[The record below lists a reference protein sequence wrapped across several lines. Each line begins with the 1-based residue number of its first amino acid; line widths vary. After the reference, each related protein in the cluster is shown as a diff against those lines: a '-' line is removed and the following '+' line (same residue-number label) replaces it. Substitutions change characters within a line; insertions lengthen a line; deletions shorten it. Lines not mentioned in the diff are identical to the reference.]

1 MMNFYY
7 TLISL
12 FTGILSCFLGIF
24 CYLKNPKSITNKIWA
39 LLNLSIGFWAF
50 STFMMMFSRNHA
62 SGLFWCRMLHFGAIF
77 IPIFYLHFAF
87 SLSNYK
93 KRDFLIVGY
102 ILTNIFLV
110 LNFTNLVIKDAIPK
124 LSFRFYPVGGIFY
137 PPFLLM
143 FISFPIYGL
152 IRLILKRREAIG
164 FKKEQLT
171 YVVIASF
178 IAFVGGSTNYP
189 LVLGINIYP
198 IGHLFGIIIYIVL
211 ISYAIVKFR
220 LMDISVIITR
230 ATIFIVVYALVLGLP
245 FVLSAFGKVWLI
257 KFLGPN
263 WWLGPLVLMAT
274 LGTVGP
280 FIYLYLKRSV
290 EAILLREQFRYKN
303 TLSQAAEE
311 MAHIFG
317 LKKLLDFMAHVL
329 TASVRISHAAI
340 YLYNTEGR
348 QFLLN
353 TARNIKSGLPQ
364 AIGKESLLIDWLE
377 SQKMPLVYEEVKR
390 HVQERQVADF
400 DFEEIEKAL
409 RALQASVVIPSLL
422 EDRLLGFIVL
432 GDKRSGRIYANEDLS
447 TLLVLGSQF
456 ALAVENA
463 SLYNNLEE
471 QVSQRTK
478 ELIDMQKQLIQAEK
492 LASVG
497 TLAGGVA
504 HEINNPLA
512 AILTNVQML
521 LADSNAADEDT
532 KESLELIEEAT
543 KRCRTIVQKLMAYA
557 KKPLETTEF
566 TEVNLLKAVKNVV
579 SFLGYQL
586 EQENVKF
593 SVNANEDNYWVKGN
607 QNEIEQ
613 LVTNIVLNAR
623 DAIKRIKKSGVIQ
636 IDLVKNE
643 KWITT
648 EIKDE
653 GAGISKEIIP
663 KIFDPFF
670 TTKDVGKGL
679 GLGLSICQAIAE
691 RHNGKINVK
700 SEVNRGSTFIVQLPR
715 AKVGSRIESEVGSQR
730 KLES

>member
-1 MMNFYY
+1 MLYFLAYSG
-7 TLISL
+7 LISGISALIFGL
-12 FTGILSCFLGIF
+12 FVYFKNRHNVINQSYGILSLCLVLWGVPYFFWPLAKTKEQAFISFQLLHVGAILVAPTYLWFIF
-24 CYLKNPKSITNKIWA
+24 A
-39 LLNLSIGFWAF
+39 LLNIHKKFKKLIISESGVALFLLFFIPTPLFIKDMVPQYIFHYWAVPGVMYHF
-50 STFMMMFSRNHA
+50 FL
-62 SGLFWCRMLHFGAIF
+62 LFWFSCIFFVWLHLGIH
-77 IPIFYLHFAF
+77 YHRSVGSRKNQLK
-87 SLSNYK
+87 YV
-93 KRDFLIVGY
+93 LIG
-102 ILTNIFLV
+102 T
-110 LNFTNLVIKDAIPK
+110 
-124 LSFRFYPVGGIFY
+124 
-137 PPFLLM
+137 
-143 FISFPIYGL
+143 
-152 IRLILKRREAIG
+152 
-164 FKKEQLT
+164 
-171 YVVIASF
+171 
-178 IAFVGGSTNYP
+178 
-189 LVLGINIYP
+189 VLGILGGATNYLP
-198 IGHLFGIIIYIVL
+198 WYKIYIPPVGTIL
-211 ISYAIVKFR
+211 VAVHVAIFAYAIAKFR
-220 LMDISVIITR
+220 LMDIRIAITR
-230 ATIFIVVYALVLGLP
+230 TGIFVGVYALVLGLP
-245 FVLSAFGKVWLI
+245 FILATSGKNILI
-257 KFLGPN
+257 GLLGPA

-290 EAILLREQFRYKN
+290 EAILLREQFRYKKI
-303 TLSQAAEE
+303 LSQAAEE

-521 LADSNAADEDT
+521 LADSNTADEDT

-566 TEVNLLKAVKNVV
+566 TEVNLLKAVKNVI
-579 SFLGYQL
+579 SFLGYQF

>member
-1 MMNFYY
+1 MMTFAR
-7 TLISL
+7 
-12 FTGILSCFLGIF
+12 
-24 CYLKNPKSITNKIWA
+24 NP
-39 LLNLSIGFWAF
+39 
-50 STFMMMFSRNHA
+50 RE
-62 SGLFWCRMLHFGAIF
+62 GLFWCKALHSGAIL
-77 IPIFYLHFAF
+77 IPAFFFHF
-87 SLSNYK
+87 SLAILGLNKKKMVIVSYILSAALFFVNIFTPLVISSTAPKLNFNYYPVAGILYIP
-93 KRDFLIVGY
+93 FLIVFFGFPFY
-102 ILTNIFLV
+102 SFILTVKTYEKKQDYVKNQLKYLMVASAIGFVGGASNFPLV
-110 LNFTNLVIKDAIPK
+110 LNVPV
-124 LSFRFYPVGGIFY
+124 YPVGH
-137 PPFLLM
+137 
-143 FISFPIYGL
+143 
-152 IRLILKRREAIG
+152 
-164 FKKEQLT
+164 
-171 YVVIASF
+171 
-178 IAFVGGSTNYP
+178 P
-189 LVLGINIYP
+189 LVALYA
-198 IGHLFGIIIYIVL
+198 IIIA
-211 ISYAIVKFR
+211 YAIVKYR
-220 LMDISVIITR
+220 LMDIRVVITR

-245 FVLSAFGKVWLI
+245 FVMSTLGKVWLI
-257 KFLGPN
+257 SFLGAN

-290 EAILLREQFRYKN
+290 EAILLREQFRYKKI
-303 TLSQAAEE
+303 LSQAAEE
-311 MAHIFG
+311 MAHILG
-317 LKKLLDFMAHVL
+317 LKKLLNFMAHII

-364 AIGKESLLIDWLE
+364 AIGKENALIDWLE

-409 RALQASVVIPSLL
+409 RALQASVVVPSLL

-432 GDKRSGRIYANEDLS
+432 GDKRSGRIYTIEDLNMF
-447 TLLVLGSQF
+447 LVLGSQF

-521 LADSNAADEDT
+521 LADNNAADEDA

-566 TEVNLLKAVKNVV
+566 TELNLLEAVKNVV
-579 SFLGYQL
+579 SFLGYQF

-636 IDLVKNE
+636 IGLIKNE
-643 KWITT
+643 KWINL

>member
-1 MMNFYY
+1 
-7 TLISL
+7 
-12 FTGILSCFLGIF
+12 
-24 CYLKNPKSITNKIWA
+24 
-39 LLNLSIGFWAF
+39 
-50 STFMMMFSRNHA
+50 
-62 SGLFWCRMLHFGAIF
+62 
-77 IPIFYLHFAF
+77 
-87 SLSNYK
+87 
-93 KRDFLIVGY
+93 
-102 ILTNIFLV
+102 
-110 LNFTNLVIKDAIPK
+110 
-124 LSFRFYPVGGIFY
+124 
-137 PPFLLM
+137 
-143 FISFPIYGL
+143 
-152 IRLILKRREAIG
+152 
-164 FKKEQLT
+164 
-171 YVVIASF
+171 
-178 IAFVGGSTNYP
+178 
-189 LVLGINIYP
+189 
-198 IGHLFGIIIYIVL
+198 
-211 ISYAIVKFR
+211 
-220 LMDISVIITR
+220 
-230 ATIFIVVYALVLGLP
+230 
-245 FVLSAFGKVWLI
+245 
-257 KFLGPN
+257 
-263 WWLGPLVLMAT
+263 
-274 LGTVGP
+274 
-280 FIYLYLKRSV
+280 
-290 EAILLREQFRYKN
+290 
-303 TLSQAAEE
+303 